1 MEEKQIEKILKEALK
16 HHHTNALPLE
26 KLEKYLI
33 EKHGF
38 TKEQAENFWLEALKS
53 GIAEIAIDVTD
64 DYKPYNVIMLKEE
77 NNYEILG

>member
-33 EKHGF
+33 EKHGY
-38 TKEQAENFWLEALKS
+38 TKEQAENLWLEALKS
-53 GIAEIAIDVTD
+53 GITEIAIDVTD
-64 DYKPYNVIMLKEE
+64 EPQTIQCNHAKNEE
-77 NNYEILG
+77 NTIIG